1 MNDKLSTEQE
11 PLKLLTAR
19 EAASYLRVSLS
30 TLYRMEQVGQLTPL
44 RTPGGHRR
52 YTVPILN
59 ACLAPSGRE
68 ISVGASQD
76 GTSEPSYA

>member
-1 MNDKLSTEQE
+1 MNDKLSTEKE

-52 YTVPILN
+52 YTVSILN
-59 ACLAPSGRE
+59 ACLAPAGKE
-68 ISVGASQD
+68 APTGASQD

>member
-1 MNDKLSTEQE
+1 MNDKLSPAQE
-11 PLKLLTAR
+11 TLKLLTAR

-52 YTVPILN
+52 YTVPMLN
-59 ACLAPSGRE
+59 ACLAPALRNVAEE
-68 ISVGASQD
+68 ITQAQ
-76 GTSEPSYA
+76 EPSYA